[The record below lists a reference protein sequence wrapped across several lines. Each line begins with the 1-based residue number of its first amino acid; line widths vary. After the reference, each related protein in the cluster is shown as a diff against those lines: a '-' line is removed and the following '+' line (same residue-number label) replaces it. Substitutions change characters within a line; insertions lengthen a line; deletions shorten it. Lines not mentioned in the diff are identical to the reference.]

1 MSRYIIGR
9 LLSII
14 PVLFIVS
21 FLVFL
26 MLHLIPGDPV
36 RNMLGL
42 HAPPAAV
49 EEMTKRL
56 GLDKP
61 LHIQYFDFLQK
72 AARGDFGV
80 SIRTKQPVIKEIR
93 DRYPY
98 TIKLAI
104 GGTIFATIV
113 GVLLGIISAVNQN
126 KLWDNIL
133 MVLSLLSVST
143 PSFFLALLAILFFSL
158 YLGLFPS
165 IGIQSPQH
173 YILPILTLGAQSV
186 GIMARMTRSAM
197 LEVLNQDYIRTSRA
211 KGMSERVIIYS
222 HALKNALIPVLTV
235 IGLRFGGLLAGSAL
249 IESVFG
255 IRGIGRF
262 MIDGV
267 LNRDYPVVQATVL
280 LIASTFIIIN
290 LIVDIL
296 YRVVDPRIKY

>member
-36 RNMLGL
+36 KNMLGL
-42 HAPPAAV
+42 HAPSEAV

-61 LHIQYFDFLQK
+61 LHIQYFDFIKK
-72 AARGDFGV
+72 AFKGDFGI
-80 SIRTKQPVIKEIR
+80 SIRTKQPVIQEIK

-133 MVLSLLSVST
+133 MLVSLLSVST

-165 IGIQSPQH
+165 IGVQSPQH

-211 KGMSERVIIYS
+211 KGISEGVIIYY

-290 LIVDIL
+290 LVVDVL

>member
-72 AARGDFGV
+72 AARGDFGI

>member
-36 RNMLGL
+36 KNMLGL
-42 HAPPAAV
+42 HAPSEAV

-61 LHIQYFDFLQK
+61 LHIQYFDFIKK
-72 AARGDFGV
+72 AFKGDFGI
-80 SIRTKQPVIKEIR
+80 SIRTKQPVIQEIK

-126 KLWDNIL
+126 KFWDNIL
-133 MVLSLLSVST
+133 MLVSLLSVST

-165 IGIQSPQH
+165 IGVQSPQH

-211 KGMSERVIIYS
+211 KGISEGVIIYY

-290 LIVDIL
+290 LVVDVL